1 MDFHL
6 VGIIM
11 LARIAIHMRN
21 DSGVGRRLRAAIQLA
36 REHKAKI
43 IGVYLPD
50 IAAHH
55 ISEDAEAARQILGAH
70 ERALAEQ
77 AEVRQMFVEQ
87 TATANIPAQ
96 WRTPQ
101 GPADEALA
109 LHARH
114 CDLLIL
120 SKPGNKDNGSN
131 AMLYLPESVV
141 MMAGKPVLV
150 IPAVGDVPPIGR
162 HVLFCW
168 DHRREAARAFT
179 DAAPILRAAT
189 RLVVL
194 EVNPKEDQLRRQD
207 VHDTDFAEY
216 CEALGYPQPQ
226 RVVKQGEGHGVG
238 NAILNASTDY
248 DSDLIIMGAYGHS
261 RMREWIMGGA
271 SRTLLNSMT
280 VPVLFSH

>member
-1 MDFHL
+1 
-6 VGIIM
+6 M
-11 LARIAIHMRN
+11 LARIAIHMHN
-21 DSGVGRRLRAAIQLA
+21 DTGVKRRLRAAIQLA
-36 REHKAKI
+36 TEHKAQL
-43 IGVYLPD
+43 IGIYLAE
-50 IAAHH
+50 ITVRAF
-55 ISEDAEAARQILGAH
+55 SEDAEAARQVLGAY
-70 ERALAEQ
+70 ERAQ
-77 AEVRQMFVEQ
+77 AEEAEVHQLFMEQ
-87 TATANIPAQ
+87 TAVAKIRSQ
-96 WRTPQ
+96 WRKPQ

-109 LHARH
+109 LHARY

-120 SKPGNKDNGSN
+120 SRPGSKDNGSTL
-131 AMLYLPESVV
+131 MLNLPESVV

-179 DAAPILRAAT
+179 DAAPLLRACT

-194 EVNPKEDQLRRQD
+194 EVDPKEEQLRRHD
-207 VHDTDFAEY
+207 VHDSDFAEY
-216 CEALGYPQPQ
+216 CEALGYPKPQ
-226 RVVKQGEGHGVG
+226 RVVKKSEGYGVG

-271 SRTLLNSMT
+271 SRTLLSSMT
-280 VPVLFSH
+280 VPVLLSH